1 MIYNRTYIDIH
12 RNTES
17 IDHLFQFPKFC
28 LVRCF
33 TLLFTTQ
40 AYAQSAKWKKSLIHW
55 NENQKKI
62 ATIGFQLHH
71 PKLSRESCFTHFLN
85 YRELCKESSTKQAT
99 DITSPVDTGRKLNIH
114 KTLRRRPG
122 RLLNVLMYV
131 QFTSCVYG
139 VQRRAIFME
148 NHGNNKKINLQFH
161 YCNFSEQSNLYFLL
175 LQVLYW
181 REKGERSFLHFL
193 ENW

>member
-62 ATIGFQLHH
+62 ATIGFQFHQ

-85 YRELCKESSTKQAT
+85 YRELCKESSTKQET

-114 KTLRRRPG
+114 KTLRRRSG
-122 RLLNVLMYV
+122 RLLNINVCSIYVLCLRGP
-131 QFTSCVYG
+131 T
-139 VQRRAIFME
+139 
-148 NHGNNKKINLQFH
+148 
-161 YCNFSEQSNLYFLL
+161 QSNFYGKSWK
-175 LQVLYW
+175 Q
-181 REKGERSFLHFL
+181 
-193 ENW
+193 